1 MNNEIIL
8 NILNSNWI
16 KFIYGTGWVLAFL
29 VTTKTG
35 NKILTFFKHIFYWF
49 KNPPIIYSASF
60 DFDFLDINAEEINNL
75 VKTIYKSEKLS
86 SLKLVRNGQKYSS
99 YKLHYPGIDYEFN
112 IEEINENTKLLIKLK
127 ETESNY
133 NNLNRHIKNELIYK
147 FMRELVLV
155 YIQEKYTT
163 SQYTVNYQ
171 FNLKFSEMKYNF
183 FLKERFTQIPKG
195 YVSNALVTI
204 KDVDNSNFFLE
215 ADLNGLNICV
225 NNNLDMFVKMIEKY
239 ISII

>member
-1 MNNEIIL
+1 MNNEVII
-8 NILNSNWI
+8 NILNSDWLNV
-16 KFIYGTGWVLAFL
+16 IYSTGWLLAFL
-29 VTTKTG
+29 VSTKIG
-35 NKILTFFKHIFYWF
+35 NKILAFLKHIFYLF

-60 DFDFLDINAEEINNL
+60 DFDFFDINSEEINNL
-75 VKTIYKSEKLS
+75 VRTIYKSEKLS
-86 SLKLVRNGQKYSS
+86 NLKLVRNGQNFNI

-112 IEEINENTKLLIKLK
+112 IEENGENAKLLIKLK

-147 FMRELVLV
+147 FMRDFVLV

-171 FNLKFSEMKYNF
+171 FNLRFSEIKYNF
-183 FLKERFTQIPKG
+183 FLKERFTKIPKG

-204 KDVDNSNFFLE
+204 KDVDNSNFLLE

-225 NNNLDMFVKMIEKY
+225 NNNLEMFVKMIEKY
-239 ISII
+239 ISIV